1 MGEGTQQVTGKEQCL
16 CLEAAACP
24 QALAP
29 VLQDVPGP
37 VVSRSGPQFTH
48 QWNGATKP
56 ALPPCR
62 VLVRLRR
69 EKSSERTWWL

>member
-1 MGEGTQQVTGKEQCL
+1 MGEGTQQVTVKEQCL
-16 CLEAAACP
+16 CLEAEACP
-24 QALAP
+24 PALAP
-29 VLQDVPGP
+29 ALQDVPGL

-48 QWNGATKP
+48 QQNGATKP

-69 EKSSERTWWL
+69 EKSSERSWWL